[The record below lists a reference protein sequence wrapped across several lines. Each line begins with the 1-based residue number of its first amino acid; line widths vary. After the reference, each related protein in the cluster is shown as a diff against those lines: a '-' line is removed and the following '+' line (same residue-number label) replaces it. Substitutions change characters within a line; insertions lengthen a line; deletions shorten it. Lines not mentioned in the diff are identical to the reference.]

1 MKCLQTEILEKLNND
16 KLKKHFEEIGLNTSL
31 VFGSILTD
39 EFNENSDVDIAILG
53 NEKLNISIILALE
66 LYLEDLLDREID
78 VIDLNSENLDIFI
91 KINILNSSKVLYS
104 KDNGLRLNKLIDNV
118 EWYYRENEHYF
129 ECRKRDLLC

>member
-1 MKCLQTEILEKLNND
+1 MQTEILEKLNND

>member
-1 MKCLQTEILEKLNND
+1 MQRRILEKLNSD
-16 KLKKHFEEIGLNTSL
+16 KLKKYFEEIGLNTSL

-39 EFNENSDVDIAILG
+39 EFNETSDVDIAVLG
-53 NEKLNISIILALE
+53 NEKLNISMILDLE
-66 LYLEDLLDREID
+66 LYLEGLLERDID

-91 KINILNSSKVLYS
+91 KINILNSSKIVYS
-104 KDNGLRLNKLIDNV
+104 RDNGVMLNQLIDNV